1 MGRQA
6 RYDAQSEGNTACC
19 VVLLVLECVIGC
31 IGDILEYF
39 SDWAYV
45 QVAVRGV
52 SFVQA
57 ARITYSFF
65 TCSNMEYVIQDLL
78 VNSVVNLGA
87 MLCGAVGC
95 AVGAAAGCFWGS
107 KIGVVVA
114 SAGMGFW
121 SGLVAGG
128 NAAGIL
134 SSGAKTILALWAED
148 PEPLRKTHPE
158 IHSEFESRIL
168 SRVGY

>member
-1 MGRQA
+1 MG
-6 RYDAQSEGNTACC
+6 YWNIS
-19 VVLLVLECVIGC
+19 VIGPTC
-31 IGDILEYF
+31 KLLFVGYPF
-39 SDWAYV
+39 SRLQGSRTA
-45 QVAVRGV
+45 
-52 SFVQA
+52 
-57 ARITYSFF
+57 FF

-95 AVGAAAGCFWGS
+95 AVGAAAGCLWGG
-107 KIGVVVA
+107 KLGVVVA
-114 SAGMGFW
+114 SAAMGFW

-134 SSGAKTILALWAED
+134 SSGAKAILALWAED
-148 PEPLRKTHPE
+148 PEPLRKTHPD

-168 SRVGY
+168 SRIGQ